1 MKAALL
7 RGGFCFYWPL
17 PFFYLAANPMYMKK
31 FLVSFLVSVISGSV
45 IAQPRVIAGPML
57 GPVEYRDAKV
67 WVEVSPEV
75 RSVSLYINKSGEKTG
90 RTLAYKGELGNEFNP
105 IFFTIGGLE
114 VNTTYQYQI
123 LVNGK
128 NSGRAGEFTTKDLW
142 QWRKPVPD
150 FSFLTGSCAY
160 FNQPQYD
167 RPGKPYGGDSSIF
180 ETMARERAAFMV
192 WLGDQWYTREVDY
205 FSEWGLWY
213 RAQQTRALPVLQNFW
228 KAMPQYA
235 MWDDHDYGPN
245 DIGKNYILKNTS
257 RDIWK
262 KYWCN
267 PSYGE
272 KEEGIYT
279 MVNYGDVDVFMTDD
293 RWWRSAD
300 EMKDSVNGMPNPEKE
315 MLGAR
320 QMEWLKNSLIYSTA
334 TFKIVAMGSQVLNP
348 VSPFDKWDN
357 FPAEY
362 EEFMKFIQEYKINGV
377 VFLTGDRHHT
387 EIIKQDRP
395 GAYPLYD
402 ITVSPLTSGTHTFG
416 GAEKNNPYRVLGIDE
431 KQNYGRIS
439 FSGKRNERKLTVEF
453 FGVKGDKLG
462 EWSVNEKELKYP
474 KP

>member
-1 MKAALL
+1 LQKPPIGRLLFFMALHFFLPCDKFLLMKKAFL
-7 RGGFCFYWPL
+7 F
-17 PFFYLAANPMYMKK
+17 LAA
-31 FLVSFLVSVISGSV
+31 SFLVVTV
-45 IAQPRVIAGPML
+45 FAQPRIISGPML
-57 GPVEYRDAKV
+57 GPVEYRDAKI
-67 WVEVSPEV
+67 WVEVSREV
-75 RSVSLYINKSGEKTG
+75 KNVSLQYNKKGDKNTKTIS
-90 RTLAYKGELGNEFNP
+90 YKGELGNEFNP
-105 IFFTIGGLE
+105 LYLTVGGLE
-114 VNTTYQYQI
+114 VNTTYQYQVK
-123 LVNGK
+123 VNGK
-128 NSGRAGEFTTKDLW
+128 VAGTPAEFTTKDLW
-142 QWRKPVPD
+142 QWRKPAPD

-180 ETMARERAAFMV
+180 ETMAKERSAFMV
-192 WLGDQWYTREVDY
+192 WLGDEWYTREVDY

-213 RAQQTRALPVLQNFW
+213 RAQQTRALPILQNFW

-257 RDIWK
+257 REIWK

-272 KEEGIYT
+272 KEEGTYT
-279 MVNYGDVDVFMTDD
+279 MLNYGDVDIFLTDD
-293 RWWRSAD
+293 RWWRSD
-300 EMKDSVNGMPNPEKE
+300 DKTKDSVNGMPNPEKE

-320 QMEWLKNSLIYSTA
+320 QMEWLKNSLLFSTA
-334 TFKIVAMGSQVLNP
+334 TFKIVSIGSQVLNP
-348 VSPFDKWDN
+348 VSPFDKWDK

-362 EEFMKFIQEYKINGV
+362 DEFMKFIDEYKITGV

-387 EIIKQDRP
+387 EIIKVDRP
-395 GAYPLYD
+395 GAYPLFD

-416 GAEKNNPYRVLGIDE
+416 GSEKNNPYRVLGIDE
-431 KQNYGRIS
+431 KQNYGRFS

-462 EWSVNEKELKYP
+462 EWSINEKELK
-474 KP
+474 